1 MRRLA
6 KIYLIFFGV
15 YHLSHIL
22 SLLSL
27 YEFMTDAPHFL
38 SFWEWHLILLLVY
51 GIMPII
57 AVLINH
63 PVLLVFVTL
72 TCLVGF
78 FIEVFKV
85 FEWITDGYYL
95 LASLDLLASLSSSIL
110 IKARRVDS
118 SRKLHVT

>member
-22 SLLSL
+22 SLLGL
-27 YEFMTDAPHFL
+27 YEFMTAAPYFL

-51 GIMPII
+51 GIIPII

-110 IKARRVDS
+110 IKAKRVDS